1 MSPLSTPPL
10 NTFSQYEKVLQAY
23 FLSYCSS
30 RTYIQRSAQVNSSTE
45 QGPDISALCDTW
57 CEKNYSTKK
66 MQNVT
71 ENIMGTLLPPQAPS
85 NVVQRSKNQR
95 YGKKKSTTYLGLI
108 AYVIQDS
115 PDKMLTFTQVKPIY
129 LITQGVISIVF

>member
-1 MSPLSTPPL
+1 M
-10 NTFSQYEKVLQAY
+10 
-23 FLSYCSS
+23 SYCSS
-30 RTYIQRSAQVNSSTE
+30 RTYIQRSVQVNSSTE

-57 CEKNYSTKK
+57 CEKNSTTKK

-85 NVVQRSKNQR
+85 NVVQRRKNQR

-129 LITQGVISIVF
+129 WITQGVISIVF